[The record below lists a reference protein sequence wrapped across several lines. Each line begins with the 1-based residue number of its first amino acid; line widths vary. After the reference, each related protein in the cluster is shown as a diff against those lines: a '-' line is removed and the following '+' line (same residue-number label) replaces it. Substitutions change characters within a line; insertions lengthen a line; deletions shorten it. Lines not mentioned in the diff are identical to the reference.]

1 MRSFA
6 IMYVV
11 IVHNNLLGFKIVY
24 VINRKFIFFSIKLT
38 FISSHEAKH
47 VYLIGGFA
55 THEI

>member
-1 MRSFA
+1 
-6 IMYVV
+6 MYVV